1 MHLYGSL
8 LSLVIYPVVSV
19 WNAICFLFV
28 NLLWSNS
35 FGTKKKAAI
44 PVAAPSC
51 PRQSRFTMASRSPP
65 KAIRPQNS
73 VDETEDGLP
82 EEIGRLRA
90 HHKQAY
96 DYILKAL
103 EIDEGGGRN
112 MYST

>member
-1 MHLYGSL
+1 MG
-8 LSLVIYPVVSV
+8 
-19 WNAICFLFV
+19 
-28 NLLWSNS
+28 
-35 FGTKKKAAI
+35 
-44 PVAAPSC
+44 APSR
-51 PRQSRFTMASRSPP
+51 PRQSRFTMASRTPP
-65 KAIRPQNS
+65 KPIRPQIS

-112 MYST
+112 M